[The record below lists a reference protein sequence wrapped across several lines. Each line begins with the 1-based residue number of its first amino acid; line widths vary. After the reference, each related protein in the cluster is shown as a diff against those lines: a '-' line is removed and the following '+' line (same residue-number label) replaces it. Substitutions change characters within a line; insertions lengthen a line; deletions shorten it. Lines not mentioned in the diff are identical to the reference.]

1 MRIYIAEDD
10 PSVIG
15 VLEDILESSALGRV
29 CGASE
34 EGAPDPERIMALDPD
49 LVLVDLLMPGRDGIQ
64 LVRELKE
71 LGSRAKFVM
80 ISQVSAKELIAKAY
94 QAGVEFFIQK
104 PINLIEVRQVVGNV
118 IRQMEN
124 ERALH
129 PDLRGRLLSLQQEEA
144 QLHDVPGPLLPCH
157 AQLAQDVLD
166 APAPHLLPPRRSG
179 GLGLPAL
186 KHALDGVEGPLRSGW
201 APCAANS
208 VTAPRPWSS
217 GSGGRWSGGWATSP
231 AWGWRTMGTSSSPSM
246 PRCSSPFPRCGLRW
260 HICGEKG
267 DAAR

>member
-1 MRIYIAEDD
+1 M
-10 PSVIG
+10 V
-15 VLEDILESSALGRV
+15 
-29 CGASE
+29 
-34 EGAPDPERIMALDPD
+34 LDPD

-129 PDLRGRLLSLQQEEA
+129 TIQSVFQSREPPARRPAGRQEG
-144 QLHDVPGPLLPCH
+144 V
-157 AQLAQDVLD
+157 
-166 APAPHLLPPRRSG
+166 APAHPVHPEPAGHGRGEGGRGTSWSCASSCWSESRR
-179 GLGLPAL
+179 
-186 KHALDGVEGPLRSGW
+186 PLRSGVGT
-201 APCAANS
+201 P
-208 VTAPRPWSS
+208 VQ
-217 GSGGRWSGGWATSP
+217 P
-231 AWGWRTMGTSSSPSM
+231 AQ
-246 PRCSSPFPRCGLRW
+246 
-260 HICGEKG
+260 
-267 DAAR
+267 

>member
-129 PDLRGRLLSLQQEEA
+129 TIQSVFQSRESQPA
-144 QLHDVPGPLLPCH
+144 
-157 AQLAQDVLD
+157 
-166 APAPHLLPPRRSG
+166 APAGRQEVWRRRIQYILSQ
-179 GLGLPAL
+179 LGMAGEKGPGTSWSCASSCWS
-186 KHALDGVEGPLRSGW
+186 ESRRPLRSGW
-201 APCAANS
+201 APCAASS

-217 GSGGRWSGGWATSP
+217 GSGGRWSGGWAISP

-260 HICGEKG
+260 PICGEKG